1 MREVPF
7 IGSVIP
13 PARTVGGGAG
23 ADAPAMNTGSR
34 RASSEGTPAT
44 APQHCR

>member
-1 MREVPF
+1 MCEVPF
-7 IGSVIP
+7 IGGVIR

-23 ADAPAMNTGSR
+23 RDASV
-34 RASSEGTPAT
+34 T